1 MIGLLSLVNADIFT
15 GRFVTCKA
23 ILILFFRFSFLISF
37 SFPRFPGFLDFPG
50 LLGFLGIQGFPCF
63 LGFPGFPGLQCFDLN
78 CELNMFDKFRF
89 NHTGSILLLAN
100 FKLNNYS
107 SLVNI
112 GQKVQ
117 FYLLKRH

>member
-50 LLGFLGIQGFPCF
+50 LLGFLGIQGFPC
-63 LGFPGFPGLQCFDLN
+63 LHGFDLN